1 MIRPC
6 IGTRG
11 SGYAAILL
19 AILCVFTTLRPVHA
33 QSFDATTLRQPT
45 ELGITWLVQ
54 PGDNPAYARTDFDD
68 SQWTA
73 VDTNLSLKHYFPNN
87 HPNVIWYRLHVKV
100 APSQTGLA
108 LEEFNLTSAF
118 EIYVNGKKLFE
129 DGNVTPYRPYTFAA
143 RIIKRIPDEAIAT
156 GSVVIAMRIYVSG
169 GEWISSYP
177 GYFPY
182 NLAIGQETALS
193 DHIWLTT
200 IGDNLL
206 EWFFQFAGIGLGIIA
221 LTLFAA
227 QRRQREYL
235 WIFLLCLFTALHAPF
250 QFYLLFHNLPSWA
263 AYVNGFFNLIVLVFE
278 ALMFVAFL
286 RTKPKLWLQIALV
299 LSAFGIFFGSWQTAN
314 GNGSPIGVLA
324 SVTPQLA
331 LVAGILPVLLIVHWR
346 RGNQEAGILLVPALV
361 SSLAIYVQLGIFVVG
376 MIPAL
381 GAAAFQFQKAVF
393 NWTVGPFT
401 VNANSLDGCL
411 FELSLAVILVLR
423 TVRVA
428 HQQAHLETEMAAAR
442 EVQQIMLPEPIER
455 VQGFAIEGAYEPA
468 QEVGGD
474 FFQILPAQEGS
485 LLLVIGD
492 VAGKGMPA
500 AMLVS
505 VLVGAIRGVAEY
517 TSDPAELLA
526 NLNQRLVGRVSGG
539 FSTAQAARI
548 FADGSVIVAN
558 AGHLPPYLDGKEV
571 DVPGA
576 LPLGAKSGTRYE
588 TVRFQLPRGSRLTF
602 YSDGIVEAQNAMGEL
617 FGFDRSRELA
627 MEPVAAIVEAAK
639 KFGQQDD
646 MTVVA
651 ITRDATPA
659 REGSEMETAAIG
671 TPALAN

>member
-6 IGTRG
+6 IGARG
-11 SGYAAILL
+11 SRYAAILL
-19 AILCVFTTLRPVHA
+19 AILCVFTALRPARA

-45 ELGITWLVQ
+45 ELGVTWLVQ
-54 PGDNPAYARTDFDD
+54 PGDDPAYARTDFDD

-87 HPNVIWYRLHVKV
+87 HPNVVWYRLHVKV

-118 EIYVNGKKLFE
+118 EIYVNGKKLIE
-129 DGNVTPYRPYTFAA
+129 DGSVTPYRPYTFAA
-143 RIIKRIPDEAIAT
+143 RIVKRIPNEAIAT
-156 GSVVIAMRIYVSG
+156 GSVVIAMRMYVSG
-169 GEWISSYP
+169 SEWISSYP

-182 NLAIGQETALS
+182 NLVIGQETALS

-227 QRRQREYL
+227 QPRQREYL

-263 AYVNGFFNLIVLVFE
+263 AYINGFFNLIVLVFE

-299 LSAFGIFFGSWQTAN
+299 LSAFGIFFGSWQTAS
-314 GNGSPIGVLA
+314 GNGSQIGVLI

-361 SSLAIYVQLGIFVVG
+361 SCLATYVQLGIFVLG

-485 LLLVIGD
+485 LLVVIGD

-548 FADGSVIVAN
+548 FADGSVMIAN

-588 TVRFQLPRGSRLTF
+588 IVRFQLPRGSRLTF
-602 YSDGIVEAQNAMGEL
+602 YSDGIVEAQNAKGEL

-651 ITRDATPA
+651 ITRDAAHA
-659 REGSEMETAAIG
+659 REGSEMEMAAIG
-671 TPALAN
+671 RPALAN